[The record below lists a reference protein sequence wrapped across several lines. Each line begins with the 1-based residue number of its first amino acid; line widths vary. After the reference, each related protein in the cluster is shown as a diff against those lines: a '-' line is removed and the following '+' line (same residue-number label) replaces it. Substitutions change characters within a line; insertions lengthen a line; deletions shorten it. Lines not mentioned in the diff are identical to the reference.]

1 MIKYIKY
8 NFLRGRLYYGVF
20 VLNDH
25 ALDWLSRTANAKE
38 HSTTHKIPALEW
50 MIEKDHLIPL
60 QPALFNTSPQRLYAV
75 SKDNVV
81 HYKGSTYSVPIGT
94 YQGSKTE
101 VKLEQTGDTLILS
114 DTTGKEIIRHPV
126 SYIKGTQVRHKTHY
140 RDHSLS
146 VSKLIDQVASRFTDQ
161 QKAHSYLDKVHLQFP
176 RYARDQMHIIEQ
188 AAKKYSRQDMDLALE
203 YCLENHLEK
212 TADFEPVL
220 LALREQ
226 LQNGEETIVNNEPR
240 LQNPKYKIQPH
251 TSSISQYK
259 QILD

>member
-1 MIKYIKY
+1 
-8 NFLRGRLYYGVF
+8 
-20 VLNDH
+20 
-25 ALDWLSRTANAKE
+25 
-38 HSTTHKIPALEW
+38 
-50 MIEKDHLIPL
+50 
-60 QPALFNTSPQRLYAV
+60 
-75 SKDNVV
+75 
-81 HYKGSTYSVPIGT
+81 
-94 YQGSKTE
+94 
-101 VKLEQTGDTLILS
+101 
-114 DTTGKEIIRHPV
+114 
-126 SYIKGTQVRHKTHY
+126 
-140 RDHSLS
+140 